1 MRGPASMLYVGTRA
15 GVTKPSTPTRPTS
28 KKHNLPQPHI
38 LQCPTAFCT
47 RFTELKPPVSIRGIE
62 VVSTQMA
69 KGSGSKGMRNVGF
82 ETSLPKPKS
91 RLQKLSNLHSPLGV
105 ATTRLC
111 TEIVTQARHL
121 SPPMCHPRHGLS
133 WQSPGRRPHRENSL
147 SFHPPERIRRMKH
160 ESHPLPWRRNS
171 SDSEARKIGEA
182 TSHRAIPA

>member
-1 MRGPASMLYVGTRA
+1 MHGWA
-15 GVTKPSTPTRPTS
+15 GFNALCWDTCWVTKPSAPTRPTS

-47 RFTELKPPVSIRGIE
+47 SFTELKPPVSIRGIE
-62 VVSTQMA
+62 VLSPQMA

-111 TEIVTQARHL
+111 TEIVTQARHP

-133 WQSPGRRPHRENSL
+133 WQSPGRRPPQGKL
-147 SFHPPERIRRMKH
+147 VVLPPFRTNQK
-160 ESHPLPWRRNS
+160 
-171 SDSEARKIGEA
+171 DEARV
-182 TSHRAIPA
+182 TSSALEEKQLGF